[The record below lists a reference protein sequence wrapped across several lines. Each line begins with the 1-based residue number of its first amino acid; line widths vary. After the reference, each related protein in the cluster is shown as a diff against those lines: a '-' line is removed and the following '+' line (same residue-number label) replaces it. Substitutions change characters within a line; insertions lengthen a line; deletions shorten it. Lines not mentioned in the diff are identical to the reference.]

1 MSDRFRN
8 NQDSAT
14 APARHCFAVVP
25 SDTQPLPHV
34 TKALR
39 AGGTGMIAFRAV
51 GDDADVQHP
60 VIEGERIDVR
70 ATHVRQTGTNVAVM
84 AYA

>member
-1 MSDRFRN
+1 MSDRFKN
-8 NQDSAT
+8 HQDSVT
-14 APARHCFAVVP
+14 GPARHCFAVQP
-25 SDTQPLPHV
+25 SDTAPLPLV

-39 AGGTGMIAFRAV
+39 AGGTGIITFRAL
-51 GDDADVQHP
+51 GDEADVEHP

-70 ATHVRQTGTNVAVM
+70 ASHVRRTGTNVPVL

>member
-1 MSDRFRN
+1 MSDRFKN
-8 NQDSAT
+8 HQDSAT
-14 APARHCFAVVP
+14 GPARHCFAVQP
-25 SDTQPLPHV
+25 SDTGSLPLV

-39 AGGTGMIAFRAV
+39 AGGTGVITFRAV
-51 GDDADVQHP
+51 GDETDVAHP

-70 ATHVRQTGTNVAVM
+70 ISHVRQTGTTVSVL